1 MDAVV
6 SLAPGTERN
15 ELAAEFAETV
25 RANVTRSA
33 TKRELLRR
41 MQGLVYVVVNDPP
54 PGTADSVANW
64 GGALTLRFDFGLLTI
79 HDGLV
84 GRPDLTLRGDPS
96 VIAALPDYKPRR
108 TLPVLRRLASSLSTL
123 WWIVSRRGPG
133 EHLTIYGLN
142 QRPRFT
148 LALLR
153 VISRHPW

>member
-1 MDAVV
+1 M

-25 RANVTRSA
+25 RANVTRSSA
-33 TKRELLRR
+33 KRELLRR

-54 PGTADSVANW
+54 PGTVDSAASW

-84 GRPDLTLRGDPS
+84 GRPDLTLRGDPA
-96 VIAALPDYKPRR
+96 VIAALPDFKPRAS
-108 TLPVLRRLASSLSTL
+108 LPVARRLASNLGTL
-123 WWIVSRRGPG
+123 WWIASRRALG
-133 EHLTIYGLN
+133 ERLTIYGLKR
-142 QRPRFT
+142 RPGFA

-153 VISRHPW
+153 IISRHRW